1 MDCLGVKQENYR
13 YSLEKP
19 RIQISVEKTPVSV
32 EKKATGVEKISVK
45 LLPTLLNRLIIR
57 LSVEV

>member
-13 YSLEKP
+13 YSIEKNKDINKC
-19 RIQISVEKTPVSV
+19 RETSVSV
-32 EKKATGVEKISVK
+32 EKKAVSVEKISMK

-57 LSVEV
+57 LSVGV

>member
-13 YSLEKP
+13 YSLEKL

-32 EKKATGVEKISVK
+32 EKKIKKTKSVYDCNSK
-45 LLPTLLNRLIIR
+45 K
-57 LSVEV
+57 